1 MHYPIIDA
9 HQHFWK
15 YNPQRDGWIT
25 EDMKKLQ
32 QDWMPVDIENIFK
45 QNNII
50 GSVVVQADPSENENH
65 FLLDLADQHAYICG
79 VVGWIDLQAEGV
91 EEKLNYYHQFSRMK
105 GFRNLLQGEKQR
117 DSMLDPR
124 FKKGIGLLNKY
135 GFSYDLL
142 VLPDQIGF
150 AEKLVADF
158 PDQRFVVDHLA
169 KPPIRDGFNSDWKL
183 SMKRFA
189 SYKNVYCKISGMVN
203 EADWK
208 NWGWDDFR
216 PYIDIILETFGTK
229 RIMFGSDWPV
239 CLLAASYNEVKQI
252 AENYFSSFTVNEQS
266 DFFERNARAFYHLS

>member
-1 MHYPIIDA
+1 
-9 HQHFWK
+9 
-15 YNPQRDGWIT
+15 
-25 EDMKKLQ
+25 
-32 QDWMPVDIENIFK
+32 
-45 QNNII
+45 
-50 GSVVVQADPSENENH
+50 
-65 FLLDLADQHAYICG
+65 
-79 VVGWIDLQAEGV
+79 
-91 EEKLNYYHQFSRMK
+91 MK

-142 VLPDQIGF
+142 ILPDQIGF
-150 AEKLVADF
+150 VEKLVADF

-169 KPPIRDGFNSDWKL
+169 KPPIRDGSISDWKL
-183 SMKRFA
+183 SMKRFT
-189 SYKNVYCKISGMVN
+189 SYKNVCCKISGMVN

-239 CLLAASYNEVKQI
+239 CLLAATYNEVKQI
-252 AENYFSSFTVNEQS
+252 VENYFSSFTATEQS
-266 DFFERNARAFYHLS
+266 DFFERNTRAFYHLP